1 MKTLVIS
8 IVAGLLYL
16 NPAFAQTQDT
26 DRTTRQG
33 QEDRGIQSDRTGP
46 AGQGDEMW
54 TPGEQREID
63 RNRSTPDL
71 GRDAEDHT
79 GDAAQPGMT
88 REQRETDQNGRQTYG
103 DQQERST
110 GQQNQRMNETNR
122 RTAPGEGMDNDQQ
135 VRPRDAHEQEQPTTD
150 PTRPHRTRE
159 GVEPQEGYDRVSPGL
174 ISVND
179 LQNADV
185 YDSNHENVGNVDQV
199 LITPQGDV
207 ERLVVDVGG
216 FLGIGTHSV
225 AIDIDEVE
233 IHRGNGDDL
242 RVYVP
247 MTEQELE
254 AMPEY
259 QEGNSTW

>member
-1 MKTLVIS
+1 MKALAIS
-8 IVAGLLYL
+8 IIAGLLYL

-26 DRTTRQG
+26 DRTTRQT

-46 AGQGDEMW
+46 AGQDDGMW

-63 RNRSTPDL
+63 RNRATPDL

-79 GDAAQPGMT
+79 GEAAQPEMN
-88 REQRETDQNGRQTYG
+88 REQRQTDQDGRQTYG
-103 DQQERST
+103 DQQE
-110 GQQNQRMNETNR
+110 QRMNETNR
-122 RTAPGEGMDNDQQ
+122 RTAPDEGMNNDQQ

-150 PTRPHRTRE
+150 PTRPHRTRQD
-159 GVEPQEGYDRVSPGL
+159 VEPQEGYARVSPDL
-174 ISVND
+174 ISVDD

-199 LITPQGDV
+199 LITPQGDIEQV
-207 ERLVVDVGG
+207 VVDVGG
-216 FLGIGTHSV
+216 FLGIGAHSV

-233 IHRGNGDDL
+233 IHRGEGDDL

-259 QEGNSTW
+259 QEGNGIW